1 MKNLIRKIF
10 RFTVVFIV
18 GVLISVNAYILLSGR
33 FYLYKGVMNT
43 YLVGRTGPSIYDKD
57 VFYSSTVK
65 ASEKSEQ
72 YDIVSH
78 EKANTQKIPKDY
90 REFIEDLDTRAFLV
104 YKRDTLIYEEYWDA
118 HGKTTVSNS
127 FSIAKTIVAMLIGIA
142 VEEGKI
148 GSLDDEV
155 AKYIPEFQNK
165 GRDKITIRHL
175 LQMSS
180 GLDWEE
186 SGKNPFS
193 DNAESYYGTDL
204 YGHVTRQN
212 LVTEP
217 GKAFLYQSGNSQL
230 LAFVLESAT
239 GEDLTEYAHKKIWSK
254 IGATEDAYWNLDKEN
269 GDEKA
274 FCCFYANAR
283 DFSRLGLMLEHEGK
297 FNGEQ
302 ILPDWY
308 YKEMIKLPQ
317 LTTEDGIS
325 NYRYGLHIWIYLGNT
340 NPVYYCRGIK
350 GQYIITIPDEDLV
363 IIRMGEERKDNFT
376 IPDHLKGDKV
386 YLEENKYNVG
396 HCLGLFQYIALGK
409 MLASQ
414 IEE

>member
-1 MKNLIRKIF
+1 MKSLLRKIF
-10 RFTVVFIV
+10 RFTVVFII
-18 GVLISVNAYILLSGR
+18 GVLVSVNAYILLSGR
-33 FYLYKGVMNT
+33 LYLYKGVMNT
-43 YLVGRTGPSIYDKD
+43 YLIGRTGPSIYDKD
-57 VFYSSTVK
+57 VFYSSTIEPAK
-65 ASEKSEQ
+65 KSDQ
-72 YDIVSH
+72 YVIPSH

-90 REFIEDLDTRAFLV
+90 RNFIEDLDTRAFLV
-104 YKRDTLIYEEYWDA
+104 FKRDTLIYEEYWDE
-118 HGKTTVSNS
+118 HVEKTVSNS
-127 FSIAKTIVAMLIGIA
+127 FSVAKTIVAMLIGIA

-148 GSLDDEV
+148 GSLDDKV
-155 AKYIPEFQNK
+155 AKYIPEFKNK

-212 LVTEP
+212 LVSEP
-217 GKAFLYQSGNSQL
+217 GTKFLYQSGNSQL
-230 LAFVLESAT
+230 LSFVLEKAT

-254 IGATEDAYWNLDKEN
+254 VGATNEAYWNLDKEN

-283 DFSRLGLMLEHEGK
+283 DFSRLGLMLENKGQ

-308 YKEMIKLPQ
+308 YKEMTQLPQ
-317 LTTEDGIS
+317 LETEDGIS
-325 NYRYGLHIWIYLGNT
+325 NYRYGLHLWVYLGNS

-350 GQYIITIPDEDLV
+350 GQYIITIPEEDLT
-363 IIRMGEERKDNFT
+363 IIRMGEDRKDNFT
-376 IPDHLKGDKV
+376 IPEHLQDDKV
-386 YLEENKYNVG
+386 YIEENKYEVG